1 MATSHV
7 ESGAAKGRIV
17 GLVGGITVVQVILV
31 LLFGWAM
38 SRQAP
43 HDLPLAVAGPEQ
55 AVQGLVAGVEAAKP
69 GAFEF
74 TVVADDIAAQEA
86 VTSREAYGALVIGQ
100 ALTLYTA
107 PAASSSVAAML
118 AQAIPAAVA
127 QANPQAQVTVTPL
140 VPNPSGDPNGVG
152 LPISLIPLTI
162 TSIAA
167 GAALGLLVR
176 RRSTR
181 MWALLGYAL
190 IAGALSTWAL
200 QGALGVLSGPWLAN
214 AAVVSLICLAISA
227 GTAGLAS
234 LLGVAGVAVSAAL
247 VFFFGFP
254 FSGAMSAWQLVPPP
268 WGALAQFLPVGAA
281 NTALRGVAFFDGAGS
296 AGALEVLAAWSV
308 VGLLLAGTLRRPVLR
323 GRPTAAPA

>member
-1 MATSHV
+1 
-7 ESGAAKGRIV
+7 
-17 GLVGGITVVQVILV
+17 
-31 LLFGWAM
+31 
-38 SRQAP
+38 
-43 HDLPLAVAGPEQ
+43 
-55 AVQGLVAGVEAAKP
+55 
-69 GAFEF
+69 
-74 TVVADDIAAQEA
+74 
-86 VTSREAYGALVIGQ
+86 
-100 ALTLYTA
+100 
-107 PAASSSVAAML
+107 
-118 AQAIPAAVA
+118 
-127 QANPQAQVTVTPL
+127 
-140 VPNPSGDPNGVG
+140 
-152 LPISLIPLTI
+152 
-162 TSIAA
+162 
-167 GAALGLLVR
+167 
-176 RRSTR
+176 

-308 VGLLLAGTLRRPVLR
+308 VGLLLAGILRRPVLR